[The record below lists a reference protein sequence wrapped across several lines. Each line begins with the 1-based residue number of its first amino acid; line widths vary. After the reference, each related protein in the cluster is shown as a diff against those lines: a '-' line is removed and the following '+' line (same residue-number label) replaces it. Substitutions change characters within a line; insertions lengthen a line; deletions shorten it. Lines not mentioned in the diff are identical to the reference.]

1 MKKLFTCFV
10 ILLGCFSSLFAQTKP
25 KASAE
30 FKNAVDSFSYAAGV
44 SIAESMKAQGIEEVN
59 ISLISKAF
67 TDVFKKKSTAMSSD
81 QCQKTVQEKLQQF
94 MQKKSA
100 VQLEK
105 NKQFFAENKKRN
117 GVTALPNGLQYEVL
131 SSGPADGAKPTPADT
146 VVVHYVGTLTDGK
159 EFDNSVKRGEP
170 AEFPLGGVIRGWT
183 EILQLMSPGD
193 KWKVYIPSELGYGE
207 RGAGGS
213 IPGNAILIFE
223 INLLNIKP
231 AVNK

>member
-1 MKKLFTCFV
+1 M
-10 ILLGCFSSLFAQTKP
+10 
-25 KASAE
+25 
-30 FKNAVDSFSYAAGV
+30 KNAVDSFSYAAGV

-67 TDVFKKKSTAMSSD
+67 TDVFKKKTTAMSSD

-117 GVTALPNGLQYEVL
+117 GVTSLPNGLQYEVL
-131 SSGPADGAKPTPADT
+131 SSGPAGGAKPTPADT

-213 IPGNAILIFE
+213 IPGNATLIFE